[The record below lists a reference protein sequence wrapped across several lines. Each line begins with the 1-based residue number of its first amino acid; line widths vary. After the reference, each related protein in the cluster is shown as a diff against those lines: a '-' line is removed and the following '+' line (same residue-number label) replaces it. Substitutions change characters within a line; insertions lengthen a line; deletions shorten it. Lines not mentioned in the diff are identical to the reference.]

1 MPVKSRAANINT
13 QAGIHTGIYAC
24 KNSEIITYSFHKTW
38 FLQYFEANVTLSKSD
53 MTTLTIGNSF
63 VGKMQLINKCNK

>member
-13 QAGIHTGIYAC
+13 QAGIYAC
-24 KNSEIITYSFHKTW
+24 KNSEIITYKFHKTW

-53 MTTLTIGNSF
+53 MTTLTIGKFCWENAVS
-63 VGKMQLINKCNK
+63 